1 MRRLPTRE
9 RLAQTDTWLLEL
21 FQGLYLLV
29 WGLGF
34 LNPLTDTFAA
44 NPRSYTLLGRF
55 PGGEPAF
62 GGATV
67 LLGLLTLAGVLYGTR
82 PERSLVMGLCAAV
95 LAGGRGPD
103 RHPDIAWAAGGIP
116 HFLLATVACGFCA
129 WRMRRGR
136 RCERR
141 PDRPDRDGGRGAAR
155 RRVRAQPARLVAGPR
170 QVPPRRR
177 SPRRSACSPTTSRPA
192 SG

>member
-9 RLAQTDTWLLEL
+9 RLVQTDTWLLEL
-21 FQGLYLLV
+21 LQGLYLLV

-82 PERSLVMGLCAAV
+82 PERSLVLGLCALFWLTIAV
-95 LAGGRGPD
+95 LIGIPTS
-103 RHPDIAWAAGGIP
+103 WAAGGIP
-116 HFLLATVACGFCA
+116 HFLLATVACGYCA
-129 WRMRRGR
+129 WRMHRR
-136 RCERR
+136 
-141 PDRPDRDGGRGAAR
+141 AA
-155 RRVRAQPARLVAGPR
+155 L
-170 QVPPRRR
+170 
-177 SPRRSACSPTTSRPA
+177 
-192 SG
+192 